1 MIYLSQIRTI
11 LYILPFFLVFLFCNS
26 PAQTNQRKDQKTESV
41 FSLMGIGSDDYAQM
55 PSLES
60 AKMLIASVDEN
71 EYMVD
76 AGDVFIFKV
85 DVKGPALRIF
95 NSVVTPDGYLII
107 PDAPTVYVRHL
118 TLKEAKTKL
127 NSVLRR
133 SFPQASAESYLF
145 QVHPIGVSV
154 LGALPRSSKITLTS
168 SNRLFDA
175 VTALIDPLMVDTTV
189 NFNWDVISFR
199 NIDIKRK
206 NASTGYDLLKFKL
219 TGDRTQ
225 NPYLIDEDI
234 IFINFRDSIR
244 HTISVKGAVARPID
258 FEYKNGDRLISA
270 VQFAS
275 MLLPTADS
283 TRIELVRF
291 NENEKSLKRHILSF
305 PSDSNFILKADD
317 RIYVRDKVQY
327 HQKYSVYLEGEVKY
341 PGEYAIENG
350 KIFLSEIIQQAGGF
364 TDEAAII
371 NSILQRKKSLL
382 PDDSEMKRLEGPE
395 VIGLWPE
402 DVSYARLRLRE
413 NRFIVTT
420 DFGKLFIENNK
431 SEDILLFDQ
440 DLIVI
445 PQRSMTVFV
454 SGGVN
459 TPGNITFRPDWTY
472 TDYIRAAGGFSDYA
486 EEDWVTI
493 IDSKTG
499 KWKDVEDLNYLK
511 EGDIIFVPESARVD
525 WYKFFL
531 ESLSIVT
538 QVATLVL
545 VVTSLSK

>member
-1 MIYLSQIRTI
+1 MIRIRQIRTI
-11 LYILPFFLVFLFCNS
+11 LYFLLFFLVYLLCNAS
-26 PAQTNQRKDQKTESV
+26 AQTNKRKDQKTESA
-41 FSLMGIGSDDYAQM
+41 FSLMGIGSNDYSQM

-71 EYMVD
+71 EYMID

-85 DVKGPALRIF
+85 DVKGPALRVF
-95 NSVVTPDGYLII
+95 NSVVTPGGYIII

-133 SFPQASAESYLF
+133 NFPQASAESYLF

-154 LGALPRSSKITLTS
+154 LGALPRPSKITLTS

-206 NASTGYDLLKFKL
+206 NESTSYDLLKFKL

-225 NPYLIDEDI
+225 NPYLIDDDI

-244 HTISVKGAVARPID
+244 HTISVRGAVARPID
-258 FEYKNGDRLISA
+258 FEYKNGDRLVSA
-270 VQFAS
+270 VRFAS
-275 MLLPTADS
+275 TLLPTADS
-283 TRIELVRF
+283 SRLELVRF
-291 NENEKSLKRHILSF
+291 NENEKNLERHILSL

-327 HQKYSVYLEGEVKY
+327 HQKYSVFIEGEVKY

-350 KIFLSEIIQQAGGF
+350 KSFLSEIIEQAGGF
-364 TDEAAII
+364 TEDAAIF
-371 NSILQRKKSLL
+371 NSTVQRKKSLL
-382 PDDSEMKRLEGPE
+382 QDDSQLKRLEGPI
-395 VIGLWPE
+395 VIGVSPE
-402 DVSYARLRLRE
+402 EVSYARLRNRE

-420 DFGKLFIENNK
+420 DFEKLFIENNK
-431 SEDILLFDQ
+431 NEDILLFDQ
-440 DLIVI
+440 DLIII

-459 TPGNITFRPDWTY
+459 KPGNITFRPDWTY
-472 TDYIRAAGGFSDYA
+472 MDYIQAAGGFSEYA

-499 KWKDVEDLNYLK
+499 KWKDVEDSDRLK
-511 EGDIIFVPESARVD
+511 EGDIIFVPEEDRVILFSAFV
-525 WYKFFL
+525 
-531 ESLSIVT
+531 EGLSIVT
-538 QVATLVL
+538 QIATLVL
-545 VVTSLSK
+545 VAVTLSK